1 MVELPEGALDVCRK
15 IVRPRGSS
23 TELREAASSAA
34 RVELQALFEQR
45 AAARAAQGA
54 VLSAQPRPE
63 ELVEMALCHHK
74 WAEAFATWQGEA
86 AEKERRARRAAEA
99 KEVVSWWDGSGDAV
113 RLVGDDEATRSPRRG
128 FGGDL
133 DRSSASVA
141 ALAPAPPGYMRTTD
155 SRRHQTGRRQ
165 SVYSPT
171 KRAPRTPA
179 VPRVDA
185 GWSRRLEA
193 AELGARPQS
202 EDQKK
207 AKDDLAF
214 RLRES
219 RLGTRAARSAYA
231 ATKVEHTRIF
241 PNTGNWR

>member
-1 MVELPEGALDVCRK
+1 
-15 IVRPRGSS
+15 
-23 TELREAASSAA
+23 
-34 RVELQALFEQR
+34 
-45 AAARAAQGA
+45 
-54 VLSAQPRPE
+54 
-63 ELVEMALCHHK
+63 MALCHHK

-99 KEVVSWWDGSGDAV
+99 KEGVSWWDGSGDAV

-155 SRRHQTGRRQ
+155 SRRHKTGRRQ

-193 AELGARPQS
+193 AELGAS
-202 EDQKK
+202 AGELLMDIEDELRDPRVK
-207 AKDDLAF
+207 ADVMPPLSVALIQ
-214 RLRES
+214 RCQ
-219 RLGTRAARSAYA
+219 
-231 ATKVEHTRIF
+231 
-241 PNTGNWR
+241 